1 MISIIGGDKDLYLC
15 ILYKDC
21 VCFKWVIYEGMLF
34 RGKSQRVEVTVMNY
48 SLHFIHNLSLSL
60 SLKLSSSCWIM
71 LNRLMVHKA
80 CWSLC
85 SERIPQ
91 RWQVQCFGYL
101 IEVLILLISQLQ
113 YVLHLSLCFTLR
125 DSWWGREEGYG
136 SVYFRE
142 NKRRR
147 YTGQSWKVKREW
159 QIVTKEKRKN
169 QQRRGDWMGGSI
181 LGMFCW
187 SSSWSGNT
195 IKPLCLHQEDEECQH
210 WCNPFFYAVDAQ
222 QWTTLK
228 YICKSD
234 HLFILLF
241 MQCGWT
247 TVNYTKIHCKMFI
260 LYIIILWCLS
270 SLLAYQIIIIIFFIF
285 SVLF

>member
-1 MISIIGGDKDLYLC
+1 MGEGGRLRL
-15 ILYKDC
+15 
-21 VCFKWVIYEGMLF
+21 
-34 RGKSQRVEVTVMNY
+34 
-48 SLHFIHNLSLSL
+48 LSTL
-60 SLKLSSSCWIM
+60 
-71 LNRLMVHKA
+71 
-80 CWSLC
+80 
-85 SERIPQ
+85 ERI
-91 RWQVQCFGYL
+91 RG
-101 IEVLILLISQLQ
+101 
-113 YVLHLSLCFTLR
+113 
-125 DSWWGREEGYG
+125 G
-136 SVYFRE
+136 S
-142 NKRRR
+142 

-210 WCNPFFYAVDAQ
+210 WCNPFFLCSWCTTVNNTKIHLQKWSFVYFIILCCVDEQ

-228 YICKSD
+228 YI
-234 HLFILLF
+234 
-241 MQCGWT
+241 
-247 TVNYTKIHCKMFI
+247 CKMFI

-270 SLLAYQIIIIIFFIF
+270 SLLAYQIIFFIFFIF